1 MKKLQFLLLFLVV
14 LQTSISLAQK
24 VSNIAYRQE
33 QSNII
38 VSYDLE
44 TKTPCKVNLF
54 VSTNGGCTWQGPLF
68 NVTCYL
74 SQNLESKFMTFF
86 RLNFLVPT

>member
-1 MKKLQFLLLFLVV
+1 MKFKFLFLF
-14 LQTSISLAQK
+14 LFMSFFITAQK
-24 VSNIAYRQE
+24 VSNITYRQE

-74 SQNLESKFMTFF
+74 SQNLE
-86 RLNFLVPT
+86 